1 MSHVLKYNVA
11 DQIAY
16 FRAYDTDG
24 TAKTDLTSATTG
36 LTLSVFRVGASS
48 VSIASL
54 SDKAADDSTHADGAI
69 RSVGGNLYT
78 IDIPDAATATQV
90 PSVVVRGSYT
100 GGVVEGLEHP
110 IVAYNPAVAYSTGT
124 PLDAAGIRTA
134 VGLASANLDTQL
146 GTIDTVVDGTY
157 LQVLAVLERLPAALV
172 GGRIDASVG
181 AMANNVITAAAM
193 ATDASAEI
201 ADAVWDEAYAG
212 HTTAGTFGKLMDT
225 IRKSNLSID
234 GEVTSAIT
242 PTTLTFSSNVSA
254 TSSAYAHAVLLFV
267 SGPLA
272 GENSPIISYNSTNG
286 VFLLEEELTAAPS
299 AGDEFVIIAG
309 SHVHSVVD
317 IQAGLATSAELTE
330 IKGAT
335 WSSSTDTLEAIR
347 DASGG
352 GGGTVIVAPIQA
364 EVPPRS
370 VETLLRAYRGET
382 VDQIVSVVES
392 DGTTPVDLSGK
403 SLEIVFEGYLG
414 TDLAVI
420 ATANITVS
428 GDDNNV
434 VTFAYPSAVTATV
447 GRYYWSLRDD
457 AAPSQVYLNGEVEV
471 LRAAVNDP

>member
-1 MSHVLKYNVA
+1 MSHVLKHNVA

-24 TAKTDLTSATTG
+24 TAKTDLTSSTAG

-54 SDKAADDSTHADGAI
+54 SAKAADDSTHADGAI
-69 RSVGGNLYT
+69 RNVGGNLYT

-90 PSVVVRGSYT
+90 PSIVVRGSYT

-110 IVAYNPAVAYSTGT
+110 IVAYDPAVNY
-124 PLDAAGIRTA
+124 
-134 VGLASANLDTQL
+134 ASATKAADIETDTQD
-146 GTIDTVVDGTY
+146 I
-157 LQVLAVLERLPAALV
+157 QSRLPATLTGGFMQAYVVGSSSGGADSISSRIAINIVDGSYSWPSAL
-172 GGRIDASVG
+172 G
-181 AMANNVITAAAM
+181 
-193 ATDASAEI
+193 EI
-201 ADAVWDEAYAG
+201 ADAVYDEPYAG
-212 HTTAGTFGKLMDT
+212 HTTPGTYGFLWDKW
-225 IRKSNLSID
+225 RKSNPAVT
-234 GEVTSAIT
+234 GEVTSAVT
-242 PTTLTFSSNVSA
+242 PTTTTFS
-254 TSSAYAHAVLLFV
+254 TDITGYADTAFDNAVLVFINGSTNADFRGVV
-267 SGPLA
+267 SGYLQV
-272 GENSPIISYNSTNG
+272 NG
-286 VFLLEEELTAAPS
+286 QVTITPALPTPPV
-299 AGDEFVIIAG
+299 AGDEFTISIPSFVYTLAQVQ
-309 SHVHSVVD
+309 S
-317 IQAGLATSAELTE
+317 GLATSAELTE

-352 GGGTVIVAPIQA
+352 GGGTVVIAPIQA

-370 VETLLRAYRGET
+370 VETLLRVYRGET

-403 SLEIVFEGYLG
+403 TLEIVFEGYLG

>member
-24 TAKTDLTSATTG
+24 TAKTDLDSSTTG

-90 PSVVVRGSYT
+90 PSIVVRGSYT

-134 VGLASANLDTQL
+134 VGLASANLDNQL

-157 LQVLAVLERLPAALV
+157 VQVLAVLERLPAALV
-172 GGRIDASVG
+172 GGRMDSYLG
-181 AMANNVITAAAM
+181 ATANNVITHNTL
-193 ATDASAEI
+193 ATNCIGNSQLA
-201 ADAVWDEAYAG
+201 
-212 HTTAGTFGKLMDT
+212 
-225 IRKSNLSID
+225 
-234 GEVTSAIT
+234 TSAI
-242 PTTLTFSSNVSA
+242 NA
-254 TSSAYAHAVLLFV
+254 
-267 SGPLA
+267 
-272 GENSPIISYNSTNG
+272 
-286 VFLLEEELTAAPS
+286 
-299 AGDEFVIIAG
+299 
-309 SHVHSVVD
+309 
-317 IQAGLATSAELTE
+317 IQSGLATSAELTE

-347 DASGG
+347 DATGG
-352 GGGTVIVAPIQA
+352 GGGTVVVAPIQA

-370 VETLLRAYRGET
+370 VETLLRVYRGET

-420 ATANITVS
+420 ATANITIS

>member
-1 MSHVLKYNVA
+1 MATL
-11 DQIAY
+11 DQ
-16 FRAYDTDG
+16 
-24 TAKTDLTSATTG
+24 
-36 LTLSVFRVGASS
+36 
-48 VSIASL
+48 
-54 SDKAADDSTHADGAI
+54 DD
-69 RSVGGNLYT
+69 
-78 IDIPDAATATQV
+78 
-90 PSVVVRGSYT
+90 
-100 GGVVEGLEHP
+100 
-110 IVAYNPAVAYSTGT
+110 
-124 PLDAAGIRTA
+124 LDAI
-134 VGLASANLDTQL
+134 
-146 GTIDTVVDGTY
+146 
-157 LQVLAVLERLPAALV
+157 AAL
-172 GGRIDASVG
+172 IA
-181 AMANNVITAAAM
+181 ANN
-193 ATDASAEI
+193 ATL
-201 ADAVWDEAYAG
+201 ADAVWDEPYSQ
-212 HTTAGTFGKLMDT
+212 HTTSGTFGKLMDT

-254 TSSAYAHAVLLFV
+254 ASSAYAHAVLLFV
-267 SGPLA
+267 SGPLE

-317 IQAGLATSAELTE
+317 IQQGLATSAELTE

-347 DASGG
+347 DASGA
-352 GGGTVIVAPIQA
+352 TVVVAPIQA